1 MLESFEIVLAMINL
15 SLLRVSRLLQEK
27 LTTTLDDNEINHVE
41 TLNERL
47 EDLARFA
54 NEKDVAILVD
64 GEHTYFQ
71 TAIRYVALSLM
82 KKFNKEKTTVI
93 NTYQNYLKVC
103 FK

>member
-1 MLESFEIVLAMINL
+1 MINL

-27 LTTTLDDNEINHVE
+27 LTTALDDNEIYHVE

-93 NTYQNYLKVC
+93 NTYQNYLKVSLRQ
-103 FK
+103 F